1 MIIRLWHGWTAPEN
15 ADAYAQLLDQ
25 QVVPGIVERRVPGM
39 RHVDILRRRDAEQ
52 EGEHE
57 FVTLMAFDDWT
68 AVEAFAG
75 PGGTT
80 SVVPEA
86 ARALLSRFDAHSQ
99 HYELVGSH
107 AGTPSAHDAG
117 GAAGRPG

>member
-1 MIIRLWHGWTAPEN
+1 MIIRLWHGRTTPEH

-25 QVVPGIVERRVPGM
+25 HVVPGIVERRIPGL
-39 RHVDILRRRDAEQ
+39 RHVDILRRRGAEQ

-68 AVEAFAG
+68 AVETFAG

-86 ARALLSRFDAHSQ
+86 ARALLHRFDAHSQ

-107 AGTPSAHDAG
+107 AGSTSARDAG
-117 GAAGRPG
+117 SAAGRPG